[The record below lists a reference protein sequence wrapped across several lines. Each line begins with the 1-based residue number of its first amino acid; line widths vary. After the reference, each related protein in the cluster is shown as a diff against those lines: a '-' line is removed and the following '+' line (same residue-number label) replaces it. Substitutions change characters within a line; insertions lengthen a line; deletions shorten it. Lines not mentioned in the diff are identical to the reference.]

1 MFRLSIYYLFILSL
15 FFSCTDTPTTTENSS
30 STSGGSNS
38 YISLDFG
45 SHTNTSVD
53 MVINTSEDISGF
65 QFTIVGPDITGFDG
79 GFSEQYGFSIA
90 NNSETGIIIGYS
102 LSGSVIPAG
111 SDGVLTT
118 LFFENQNLNVCI
130 EDVIFSDPNAIALDI
145 NFIGDCVE
153 Y

>member
-1 MFRLSIYYLFILSL
+1 
-15 FFSCTDTPTTTENSS
+15 
-30 STSGGSNS
+30 
-38 YISLDFG
+38 
-45 SHTNTSVD
+45 

-65 QFTIVGPDITGFDG
+65 QFTIVGPEIIGFDG

-111 SDGVLTT
+111 SNGVLTT

>member
-1 MFRLSIYYLFILSL
+1 
-15 FFSCTDTPTTTENSS
+15 
-30 STSGGSNS
+30 
-38 YISLDFG
+38 
-45 SHTNTSVD
+45 

-65 QFTIVGPDITGFDG
+65 QFTIVGPEITGFDG

-111 SDGVLTT
+111 SNGVLTT
-118 LFFENQNLNVCI
+118 LFFENQNLNVCL

>member
-1 MFRLSIYYLFILSL
+1 
-15 FFSCTDTPTTTENSS
+15 
-30 STSGGSNS
+30 
-38 YISLDFG
+38 
-45 SHTNTSVD
+45 

-65 QFTIVGPDITGFDG
+65 QFTIVGPEITSFDG

-111 SDGVLTT
+111 SNGVLTT
-118 LFFENQNLNVCI
+118 LFFENQNLNICL

-153 Y
+153 YYKLIIYQNHLKLMIEIQVWLVHLNLFLIDNTPILMH

>member
-15 FFSCTDTPTTTENSS
+15 FFSCKDTPTTTENSS
-30 STSGGSNS
+30 STTGGSNS

-45 SHTNTSVD
+45 SYTNTSVD

-65 QFTIVGPDITGFDG
+65 QFTIVGPEITGFDG

-111 SDGVLTT
+111 SNGVLTT
-118 LFFENQNLNVCI
+118 LFFENQNLNVCL